1 MGVCGLSSGRP
12 CPFALRVWQARA
24 DRWQPLSSTP
34 VLLPLRS
41 NTVTGFSSDVDLATA
56 SQRSRLALRL
66 SNRRVMKSSAA
77 HMIIKALALGGL
89 LRGSRSTPLTS
100 LLPSLL
106 LPCLSFTHR
115 ALMRTVNRY
124 TALWKHQL
132 CAIKS
137 VPILGYISLAVC
149 CCFVATESAYDKLCH
164 WNSFSLL
171 LLSRIVILYRNRM
184 YCCNSSQLTPTR
196 KDYVRTKYR

>member
-1 MGVCGLSSGRP
+1 M
-12 CPFALRVWQARA
+12 AA
-24 DRWQPLSSTP
+24 PLLHSHS
-34 VLLPLRS
+34 LLPLRS
-41 NTVTGFSSDVDLATA
+41 NTVTVFSSDVDLAAA
-56 SQRSRLALRL
+56 SQQSRLALRL

-89 LRGSRSTPLTS
+89 LRGSRSTPS
-100 LLPSLL
+100 PL
-106 LPCLSFTHR
+106 LPCLSFTHQ

>member
-1 MGVCGLSSGRP
+1 MLCSALAGSLSVQASVLCSVGLARCVCGLSSGRP

-77 HMIIKALALGGL
+77 HMIIKALTLGGL
-89 LRGSRSTPLTS
+89 LRGSRSTPS
-100 LLPSLL
+100 PL
-106 LPCLSFTHR
+106 LPCLSFTHQ

-132 CAIKS
+132 CAINS
-137 VPILGYISLAVC
+137 VS
-149 CCFVATESAYDKLCH
+149 KLCG
-164 WNSFSLL
+164 FIGYLFGCLL
-171 LLSRIVILYRNRM
+171 LVHSHITCM
-184 YCCNSSQLTPTR
+184 
-196 KDYVRTKYR
+196 